1 MANWRNTKKQLYT
14 GSQTYEKIYDRNL
27 KQIQLK
33 NAVYRC
39 GELEENKWQT
49 GGRPHTHSRTKCNF
63 VSLVDD
69 NIKLT
74 SWAYQLCAPLSN
86 FNEKCWQ
93 NQPQKFNWINSH
105 VNWKTWLGL
114 SNSGDSYASPIVK
127 GCLWCIDA
135 ASACVPPG
143 GPSPWCLWCA
153 VCWICNISVKLF
165 RN

>member
-1 MANWRNTKKQLYT
+1 MEFNFVMDQTQKISLGVAVELLYCLPPICRFCTLVFSSTGFFFFIFLSYFFSSLRAQCAEMANWRNTKKQLYT

-93 NQPQKFNWINSH
+93 NQPQKFN
-105 VNWKTWLGL
+105 
-114 SNSGDSYASPIVK
+114 
-127 GCLWCIDA
+127 
-135 ASACVPPG
+135 
-143 GPSPWCLWCA
+143 
-153 VCWICNISVKLF
+153 
-165 RN
+165 